1 MAVATAQEVNAAVVR
16 GGINS
21 GRYTSTAIALH
32 WLMAV
37 MIVCAA
43 GLGLYMV
50 GLELSPQK
58 LKLYAWHKWLGVTI
72 FVIALVRAA
81 WRLTHA
87 PPRLPATVPGWQ
99 RYAAACNHAL
109 IYVLLF
115 AIPVSGWL
123 LSSASGVQVVL
134 FKVLPLPDLLEKD
147 KALAEQLALL
157 HAALNYTLMALLAV
171 HIAASLK
178 HHFYDRDE
186 VLRRMLP
193 LFKAR

>member
-1 MAVATAQEVNAAVVR
+1 MAVAPAPELNAPALRAEVSAE
-16 GGINS
+16 
-21 GRYTSTAIALH
+21 RYTSTAIALH

-50 GLELSPQK
+50 GLDFSPQK

-72 FVIALVRAA
+72 FAVALARAA
-81 WRLTHA
+81 WRLTHRMPGLPVSV
-87 PPRLPATVPGWQ
+87 PPWQ
-99 RYAAACNHAL
+99 QRAAAFTHGL

-115 AIPVSGWL
+115 AIPISGWL
-123 LSSASGVQVVL
+123 TSSASGVPVVL

-147 KALAEQLALL
+147 KVLAEQLALV
-157 HAALNYTLMALLAV
+157 HASLNYTLMALLTLHV
-171 HIAASLK
+171 AAALK

-193 LFKAR
+193 SFKAR